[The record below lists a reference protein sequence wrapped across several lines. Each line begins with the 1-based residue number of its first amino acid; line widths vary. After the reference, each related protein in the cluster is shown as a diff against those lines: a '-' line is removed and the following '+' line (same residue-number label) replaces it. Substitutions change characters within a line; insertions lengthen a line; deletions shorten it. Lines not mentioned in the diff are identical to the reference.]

1 MLVINENSYV
11 TVEEADNYITSHF
24 LSDDEYRV
32 KWISLSVEDKETCLI
47 RSTQALDNLKYIGRK
62 KGAQKLQFPRIMNI
76 GAFGYVPT
84 LYVSQYY
91 DNGLIRGSGPLG
103 DEDGMEAIKKATI
116 ENAVAGAVL
125 NKVIQS
131 TRIAN
136 IQGLTAMKAGNVSK
150 SYSRNNKAT
159 VNSENDI
166 FTEKIYS
173 ILVDWLQSS
182 RYSI

>member
-1 MLVINENSYV
+1 MLVINENSYC
-11 TVEEADNYITSHF
+11 TVAEADEYVNSHF
-24 LSDDEYRV
+24 LDDDEYRV
-32 KWISLSVEDKETCLI
+32 KWSGLSVENKEVCLI

-62 KGAQKLQFPRIMNI
+62 KGAQKLQFPRILNL
-76 GAFGYVPT
+76 GTFGIVPV
-84 LYVSQYY
+84 LYTSQYY
-91 DNGLIRGSGPLG
+91 DNGLIRNSGPLG

-125 NKVIQS
+125 NNIVQS

-136 IQGLTAMKAGNVSK
+136 IQGLTAMRAGNVSK
-150 SYSRNNKAT
+150 TYNRNNKST
-159 VNSENDI
+159 INSENDI
-166 FTEKIYS
+166 FTDKIYS

>member
-1 MLVINENSYV
+1 MLVVNENSYC
-11 TVEEADNYITSHF
+11 TVAEADEYMTSHF
-24 LSDDEYRV
+24 LSDDEYLI
-32 KWISLSVEDKETCLI
+32 KWLSLSEEDKEVCLI

-62 KGAQKLQFPRIMNI
+62 KGIQKLQFPRVMNL
-76 GAFGYVPT
+76 GTFGFVPT
-84 LYVSQYY
+84 LYTSQFY
-91 DNGLIRGSGPLG
+91 DNGLIRNSGPYG
-103 DEDGMEAIKKATI
+103 DEDGLEAIKKATI

-125 NKVIQS
+125 NTIVQS

-150 SYSRNNKAT
+150 TYNRNNKST
-159 VNSENDI
+159 INSENDI
-166 FTEKIYS
+166 FTDKIYS

>member
-1 MLVINENSYV
+1 MLVVNENSYC
-11 TVEEADNYITSHF
+11 TVAEADEYITSHF
-24 LSDDEYRV
+24 ISDDEYLV
-32 KWISLSVEDKETCLI
+32 KWLNLSEEDKEVCLI

-62 KGAQKLQFPRIMNI
+62 KGVQKLQFPRVITL
-76 GAFGYVPT
+76 GAGGYGYN
-84 LYVSQYY
+84 LYVSQYF
-91 DNGLIRGSGPLG
+91 DNGLIGINGPFG

-125 NKVIQS
+125 NTIVQS

-150 SYSRNNKAT
+150 TYNRNNKST
-159 VNSENDI
+159 INSENDI

>member
-1 MLVINENSYV
+1 MLVINENSYC
-11 TVEEADNYITSHF
+11 TVAEADEYVNSHF
-24 LSDDEYRV
+24 IDDDEYRV
-32 KWISLSVEDKETCLI
+32 KWSGLSVENKEVCLI

-62 KGAQKLQFPRIMNI
+62 KGAQKLQFPRILNL
-76 GAFGYVPT
+76 GTFGIVPV
-84 LYVSQYY
+84 LYTSQYY
-91 DNGLIRGSGPLG
+91 DNGLIRNSGPLG

-125 NKVIQS
+125 NNIVQS

-136 IQGLTAMKAGNVSK
+136 IQGLTAMRAGNVSK
-150 SYSRNNKAT
+150 TYNRNNKST
-159 VNSENDI
+159 INSENDI
-166 FTEKIYS
+166 FTDKIYS